1 MKSRLCKNRP
11 YDHKL
16 RIFLSLK
23 WHSKSLELYLTYCF
37 DELQKWWNLQ
47 PLACMQSW
55 RLYTSGKVSN
65 LSNGP
70 GNLTSYNQSTVRG
83 HVTHPLL
90 NTWRHVGL
98 LTVTFAFQFLH
109 LLGDGH
115 QDGQHHGGG
124 SRITDPHGQEPG
136 GQHQAQHQAETTQ
149 TTHDKC
155 QHTLDWITNKTTRC
169 PT

>member
-70 GNLTSYNQSTVRG
+70 GNLTSYNQSTVKRSRDTPPSE
-83 HVTHPLL
+83 HVTSCRVTYRDVRVPVSPSARWWPPGWAASWRRQPYYWSTWTGTRWAASGPASGWNHTN
-90 NTWRHVGL
+90 NTWQMSTYTR
-98 LTVTFAFQFLH
+98 
-109 LLGDGH
+109 
-115 QDGQHHGGG
+115 
-124 SRITDPHGQEPG
+124 
-136 GQHQAQHQAETTQ
+136 
-149 TTHDKC
+149 
-155 QHTLDWITNKTTRC
+155 LDHK
-169 PT
+169 